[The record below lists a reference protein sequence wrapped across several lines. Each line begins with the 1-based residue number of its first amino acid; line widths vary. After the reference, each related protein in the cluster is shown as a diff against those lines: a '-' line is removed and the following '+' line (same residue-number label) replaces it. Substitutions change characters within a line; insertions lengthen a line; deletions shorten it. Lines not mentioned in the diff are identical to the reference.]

1 MSYHATASSH
11 YSRYD
16 DDDALN
22 SDEEEEE
29 RRLSEQ
35 HGEAADDDDGN
46 NDGASSRK
54 RGRRQ
59 ANTTLTEEDAA
70 AAKEFEEK
78 IRSKAKKARP
88 SLQPMHLKSAKGLV
102 FVRRAFPTLVKKYK
116 STPVASTSFDSSPVR
131 GSGTKKPAESLAHK
145 LSTQTQIN
153 AAAKYSRSLMSA
165 YREFAHELFP
175 SLAAEDVFLKI
186 EDLGSKKEVKDYLQL
201 MRDEFRKEY
210 LEGIYGVEKAARL
223 LNELE
228 NGLKVHQ
235 NPMEEENDENYYGA
249 SENRSVIPRLGH
261 AVTNADEDDI
271 TQPPSAA
278 TTRMAP
284 LAANPYASS
293 SNTHAAT
300 PLGVAETTN
309 VSTDVALNHSDEEA
323 SFLMDD
329 VDNNEDQVE
338 AAKENAGE
346 TNTED
351 AADLDTFSEA
361 REFVTNEKRDDDDDG
376 DVDGLGKKDTVLEDQ
391 GNVEKDDAD
400 YDKTQETLTLVE
412 SQFDDPDMDATQDD
426 DRFSQPGVD
435 MRCDEEDGMDQM
447 SVVGN
452 GASTM
457 AEEES
462 ALEENNTADERFS
475 QFTQGTGIIFEEEE
489 GADQD
494 DDNINCDLLG
504 QPTQLSMEY

>member
-1 MSYHATASSH
+1 
-11 YSRYD
+11 
-16 DDDALN
+16 
-22 SDEEEEE
+22 
-29 RRLSEQ
+29 
-35 HGEAADDDDGN
+35 
-46 NDGASSRK
+46 
-54 RGRRQ
+54 
-59 ANTTLTEEDAA
+59 
-70 AAKEFEEK
+70 
-78 IRSKAKKARP
+78 
-88 SLQPMHLKSAKGLV
+88 
-102 FVRRAFPTLVKKYK
+102 
-116 STPVASTSFDSSPVR
+116 
-131 GSGTKKPAESLAHK
+131 
-145 LSTQTQIN
+145 
-153 AAAKYSRSLMSA
+153 
-165 YREFAHELFP
+165 
-175 SLAAEDVFLKI
+175 
-186 EDLGSKKEVKDYLQL
+186 
-201 MRDEFRKEY
+201 
-210 LEGIYGVEKAARL
+210 
-223 LNELE
+223 
-228 NGLKVHQ
+228 
-235 NPMEEENDENYYGA
+235 
-249 SENRSVIPRLGH
+249 
-261 AVTNADEDDI
+261 
-271 TQPPSAA
+271 
-278 TTRMAP
+278 
-284 LAANPYASS
+284 
-293 SNTHAAT
+293 
-300 PLGVAETTN
+300 
-309 VSTDVALNHSDEEA
+309 
-323 SFLMDD
+323 MDD